1 MYTCLVGP
9 EDCCFG
15 KSENTHST
23 TKSANDKDGVNDSN
37 TTGDVVQNAGNTT
50 ASDKVAKSSDENV
63 GSNEI
68 KATDVASAP
77 SHTTTTT
84 PTVGKTIVQTPSDAT
99 VVVTTSE
106 DSTDVKPLN
115 DATMVAEADK
125 PSHETEDNVVSD
137 KLEEAVS
144 SEELSNSNGAV
155 HNDKNLNGKV
165 ESHTTNGITS
175 DASCDKGAG
184 TSSSMLN
191 GEGTNAHC
199 DSEKHDSHEAK
210 ISDDNDI
217 VNVTDV
223 SCHKPLDTATGMF
236 HNETTSSEPEVSGKD
251 KADMISSDS
260 IAVRQTDDA
269 ECDTSVSKTTDSEGE
284 VHTTGDVNL
293 DTKGNM
299 PSDKESSESV
309 KNENPVN
316 KTADAK
322 GDTIGDERTDREG
335 DACTLSDKRT
345 CTKTDEISDKRTV
358 TEGNILSDK
367 ITDTASEV
375 LNRTHLGDGVAHKE
389 IGASTKDDSISDY
402 RMIIET
408 YKKRMKQNQSRHK
421 LKFLRPELV
430 KAYIQ

>member
-23 TKSANDKDGVNDSN
+23 TNSANDKDGVNDSN

-50 ASDKVAKSSDENV
+50 ASDKVTKSGDENV

-77 SHTTTTT
+77 SDTTITT
-84 PTVGKTIVQTPSDAT
+84 PTVGKTIIQTPSDAT

-106 DSTDVKPLN
+106 DSTDVKLLN

-125 PSHETEDNVVSD
+125 PSHEAEDNVVSD

-165 ESHTTNGITS
+165 ENHTTNGITS
-175 DASCDKGAG
+175 DAPCDKGAG

-191 GEGTNAHC
+191 GEGTNAHY
-199 DSEKHDSHEAK
+199 DSDKHDSHEAK

-217 VNVTDV
+217 VNVTDM

-236 HNETTSSEPEVSGKD
+236 NNETTSSEPEVSGKD
-251 KADMISSDS
+251 KADIVSSDS
-260 IAVRQTDDA
+260 ITVRQTDD
-269 ECDTSVSKTTDSEGE
+269 DTSVNKTTDSEGE
-284 VHTTGDVNL
+284 VHTSGDVNL

-309 KNENPVN
+309 KNETPVN

-358 TEGNILSDK
+358 TEGDILSDK

-402 RMIIET
+402 RLIIET

>member
-1 MYTCLVGP
+1 MYTCLVWP
-9 EDCCFG
+9 DDCCFS

-23 TKSANDKDGVNDSN
+23 AKSANDKDGVNDSN
-37 TTGDVVQNAGNTT
+37 TTGDVVQSAGDTT
-50 ASDKVAKSSDENV
+50 ASDKVTKSSNESV
-63 GSNEI
+63 GSNEV
-68 KATDVASAP
+68 KAIDIASAP
-77 SHTTTTT
+77 SATTTTT
-84 PTVGKTIVQTPSDAT
+84 PSGDKTIVQAPSDAT

-106 DSTDVKPLN
+106 DSTDIQPLS
-115 DATMVAEADK
+115 DATTVAEADK
-125 PSHETEDNVVSD
+125 PSHEAEDNVVSD

-144 SEELSNSNGAV
+144 SEELSNSNGVV

-175 DASCDKGAG
+175 DEPCDKGAD
-184 TSSSMLN
+184 TSSSMLI
-191 GEGTNAHC
+191 GEGTNVHC

-210 ISDDNDI
+210 ISDDKDI

-223 SCHKPLDTATGMF
+223 SCHKPLDTATGTF
-236 HNETTSSEPEVSGKD
+236 NNETTSSEPEVSGKD
-251 KADMISSDS
+251 KADMVSSDF
-260 IAVRQTDDA
+260 ITVRQTDDA
-269 ECDTSVSKTTDSEGE
+269 EFDTSINKTTDSEE
-284 VHTTGDVNL
+284 KVHTTGDVNL
-293 DTKGNM
+293 GTKSNM

-309 KNENPVN
+309 KNETPVN
-316 KTADAK
+316 EIADAK
-322 GDTIGDERTDREG
+322 GDTIGDERIDREG

-358 TEGNILSDK
+358 TEGDILSDK

-402 RMIIET
+402 RLIIET